1 MKLAALQRSISKI
14 SSDRTAIIIAHR
26 LSTIRNAERIIV
38 LDNGKIIEDGN
49 HEQLVDKRGTS
60 ANVGRSNRFNS
71 MIENGPLYVKPVRKR
86 LKIMSLDRF
95 SRTTSL
101 LLVATLAL
109 AMAHT
114 VSAELITT
122 NPATADW
129 LNDGENDG
137 LQLVTFFL
145 FFVGYISM
153 GAAFVFFMAE
163 RNNVAPQYRTTMT
176 ISALIV
182 GIAAFHYYYMRGV
195 YVDHQVVSIEYRYM
209 DWIITVPLMA
219 LKFPSLVGKDAIT
232 DDKVAGLGFTGIC
245 FTGALIMIG
254 FGYLGEAGLMDAY
267 LALLLGGMGWAM
279 IIVATGTPWSSGKGV
294 DNSKI
299 APELMWSANALRW
312 FIVVGWI
319 IYPLGYL
326 FSPEVEIVDIGDK
339 GELYMGIA
347 YNIADMINKIG
358 FGIVAWMG
366 AKKASEALEA

>member
-1 MKLAALQRSISKI
+1 
-14 SSDRTAIIIAHR
+14 
-26 LSTIRNAERIIV
+26 
-38 LDNGKIIEDGN
+38 
-49 HEQLVDKRGTS
+49 
-60 ANVGRSNRFNS
+60 

-326 FSPEVEIVDIGDK
+326 FSPEVEIIDIGDK

>member
-1 MKLAALQRSISKI
+1 
-14 SSDRTAIIIAHR
+14 
-26 LSTIRNAERIIV
+26 
-38 LDNGKIIEDGN
+38 
-49 HEQLVDKRGTS
+49 
-60 ANVGRSNRFNS
+60 
-71 MIENGPLYVKPVRKR
+71 
-86 LKIMSLDRF
+86 MSLDRF

-358 FGIVAWMG
+358 FGVVAWMG

>member
-1 MKLAALQRSISKI
+1 
-14 SSDRTAIIIAHR
+14 
-26 LSTIRNAERIIV
+26 
-38 LDNGKIIEDGN
+38 
-49 HEQLVDKRGTS
+49 
-60 ANVGRSNRFNS
+60 
-71 MIENGPLYVKPVRKR
+71 
-86 LKIMSLDRF
+86 MSLDRF

-109 AMAHT
+109 AMAYT
-114 VSAELITT
+114 VSAETTT

-137 LQLVTFFL
+137 LELVTFFL

-153 GAAFVFFMAE
+153 GAAFVFFMSE
-163 RNNVAPQYRTTMT
+163 RSNVAPQYRTTMT

-195 YVDHQVVSIEYRYM
+195 YVDHQTVSIEYRYM

-232 DDKVAGLGFTGIC
+232 DDNIAGLGFTGIC
-245 FTGALIMIG
+245 FTGAIIMIG
-254 FGYLGEAGLMDAY
+254 FGYLGEAGLMNAY

-326 FSPEVEIVDIGDK
+326 FSPEVAIIDIGEK

-358 FGIVAWMG
+358 FGVVAWMG

>member
-1 MKLAALQRSISKI
+1 
-14 SSDRTAIIIAHR
+14 
-26 LSTIRNAERIIV
+26 
-38 LDNGKIIEDGN
+38 
-49 HEQLVDKRGTS
+49 
-60 ANVGRSNRFNS
+60 
-71 MIENGPLYVKPVRKR
+71 MIENGPLYVKPVRKH

-109 AMAHT
+109 AMAYT
-114 VSAELITT
+114 VSAETTT

-137 LQLVTFFL
+137 LELVTFFL

-153 GAAFVFFMAE
+153 GAAFVFFMSE
-163 RNNVAPQYRTTMT
+163 RSNVAPQYRTTMT

-232 DDKVAGLGFTGIC
+232 DDKFAGLGFTGIC
-245 FTGALIMIG
+245 FTGAIIMIG

-326 FSPEVEIVDIGDK
+326 FSPEVAIIDIGEK

-358 FGIVAWMG
+358 FGVVAWMG